1 MSYADISPSILWR
14 KQQTEARLVLRSKP
28 RNCRDDFEAQTEKP
42 EATGFEAKP
51 GEAVATDFEAKLQ
64 KTIATGFEVKLE
76 KTAPVVSMLNY

>member
-42 EATGFEAKP
+42 EATGFEAK
-51 GEAVATDFEAKLQ
+51 LQ

>member
-42 EATGFEAKP
+42 EATGFEAK
-51 GEAVATDFEAKLQ
+51 LQ
-64 KTIATGFEVKLE
+64 KTIATDFEVKLE